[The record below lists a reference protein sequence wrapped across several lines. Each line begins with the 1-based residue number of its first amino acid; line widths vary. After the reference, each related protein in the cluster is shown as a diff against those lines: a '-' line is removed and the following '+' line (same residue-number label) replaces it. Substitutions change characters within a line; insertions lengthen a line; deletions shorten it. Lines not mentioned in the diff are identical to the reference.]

1 MKRLT
6 LAAAVVVALLLA
18 GRHAPAAA
26 LRLTMD
32 EAVTRATQAHPDVA
46 SARAAVAIAEAGL
59 QRSKAWLP
67 ANPYLSAGAGTTTQT
82 GVGSNYGMYLSQ
94 EFEIAGQRSKRVA
107 VANQDIAKATAEL
120 SGAQQTLVA
129 AVKTA
134 FVQALVSTDRVGLA
148 RQGLDTTADLTKHL
162 SRSKNLTVAER
173 IDLNN
178 AQIQESRA
186 RRDIAATQQACDNA
200 LSTVRRLIGVSAEQD
215 LELVGSPALAV
226 RTLAGEGDLVER
238 ALRQR
243 PDLAAQRHAL
253 DRSDAQIALLER
265 EAVPN
270 ITLSGNLSRF
280 EGATLSGGDVAL
292 HIPVFQRKTAD
303 LNEAV
308 GERDRERL
316 GVDSLQRT
324 ITQETLEARRA
335 CDVAATDLQALR
347 DVAVPKNEENLQL
360 QRRLYERGEATY
372 SELLGTQLELLAA
385 RREYLDAVQAY
396 NEALIELERV
406 VGGSGEP

>member
-1 MKRLT
+1 MKRPT
-6 LAAAVVVALLLA
+6 LAAAVALALLLCA
-18 GRHAPAAA
+18 RHTLAAA

-32 EAVTRATQAHPDVA
+32 EAVARATQAHPDVA
-46 SARAAVAIAEAGL
+46 SARAAVTIAEASL

-82 GVGSNYGMYLSQ
+82 GAGNNYGMYLSQ
-94 EFEIAGQRSKRVA
+94 EIEIAGQRSKRINVA
-107 VANQDIAKATAEL
+107 AQDIAKANSEL
-120 SGAQQTLVA
+120 SGARQTLVA
-129 AVKTA
+129 AVKDA
-134 FVQALVSTDRVGLA
+134 FVQALVSSDRVGLA
-148 RQGLDTTADLTKHL
+148 RQGLDTTTDLTKQL
-162 SRSKNLTVAER
+162 TRTKNPTDAQR

-186 RRDIAATQQACDNA
+186 RRDIASAQQAYENA
-200 LSTVRRLIGVSAEQD
+200 LSTVRRLVGLPPGQD
-215 LELVGSPALAV
+215 LELVGSPVLQT
-226 RTLAGEGDLVER
+226 RTLPSEGDLVER

-243 PDLAAQRHAL
+243 PDLAAQQHAL
-253 DRSDAQIALLER
+253 DRADAQIALTER

-270 ITLSGNLSRF
+270 ITLSGNVSRF
-280 EGATLSGGDVAL
+280 EGATLTGGDVAL

-308 GERDRERL
+308 AERDRERL
-316 GVDSLQRT
+316 GFEGLQGT

-335 CDVAATDLQALR
+335 CEVAATDLQALK

-360 QRRLYERGEATY
+360 QRRLYERGEVTY

-406 VGGSGEP
+406 VGGSVEP